1 MPNNGPSTFILV
13 SGFHRSGTSLVA
25 KTLEANGVSMG
36 NSLMGASFANKE
48 GHYEDIPLVNIHDA
62 MLAANGTNWQEIQA
76 TSLDTPAFLN
86 EKLHGYLET
95 RTSSQPA
102 MVGAKDPRALFFKQQ
117 WLSSPNVSLKTLLV
131 FRSWQYS
138 VSSLLKRHS
147 RELLQTSSPMRTR
160 PVDYRFWQEPE
171 LAAKMWLTSAN
182 AILDWKRTAPD
193 ETLVFPL
200 SSLLSGSSALAHSL
214 SNIGLS
220 SNLLNAKNTVNGKLL
235 HSQIPDSVLQMLSQ
249 KTIDECEQLNEHLYN
264 AFGNSDKEQVTYY
277 QVDSTL
283 AINEGEFSENKDEYQ
298 APNRKVDLSKF
309 EFNDALELVNA
320 SSNEGIN
327 FEWQPLFNYS
337 DTSAEQ
343 YEKLFFAAIKRNALE
358 AAELAIRR
366 AIDLQPASWR
376 WMYLGD
382 IHQRLGRLELAA
394 QCYFKAK
401 ERTPENATYYAKLAD
416 ISIIKGDINEAS
428 QLIKTAKALGP
439 EKPAVKH
446 AVDKLSQICADQEHG
461 GNNAYQATPQYKTM
475 KVVTDYT
482 EVVEVM
488 TKNSCF
494 GEQFDNYVVKTA
506 FVLRNNHQW
515 LLEGLSG
522 IPASAR
528 QNLLDYLSIHAQK
541 LWPKPVLDTEFNV
554 EQTLSPKQLSVPVFP
569 VLNTQHQ
576 HVRLGVHIHAFYPDL
591 LPEIYEFLRSIPI
604 NFKTIVTCPFDKEQE
619 IKRLLEKQPFTQVV
633 GVANKG
639 RDIAPWLM
647 VGAKLLRDC
656 TLVLKLH
663 TKRTL
668 HASSLNGWRLQL
680 LWALLGKKE
689 KVLSLFERYA
699 TEPRLGVVMPEYHP
713 HILRDINWGENKQ
726 ATQTIANTLKL
737 NIDCKSDVLAFP
749 AGSMFWYRPAC
760 LAPLID
766 TDWSL
771 DSFPDEDG
779 QTDGTVM
786 HAIERLI
793 PYVSVNGGYLNE
805 WATPRG

>member
-1 MPNNGPSTFILV
+1 MLKNAPSTFILV

-62 MLAANGTNWQEIQA
+62 MLAANGTNWQETQA
-76 TSLDTPAFLN
+76 TSLETPAFLN
-86 EKLHGYLET
+86 ERLHGYLEA
-95 RTSSQPA
+95 RTSNNA
-102 MVGAKDPRALFFKQQ
+102 TMVGAKDPRALFFKQQ
-117 WLSSPNVSLKTLLV
+117 WLSTPNISLKSLLV

-147 RELLQTSSPMRTR
+147 RELLQTSSLMRTR

-171 LAAKMWLTSAN
+171 LAAKMWLTSAR
-182 AILDWKRTAPD
+182 AILDWKRAAPED
-193 ETLVFPL
+193 TLVFPL
-200 SSLLSGSSALAHSL
+200 SSLLSGSEALAHSL
-214 SNIGLS
+214 NNIGLPS
-220 SNLLNAKNTVNGKLL
+220 DLLNAKNTVNGKLL
-235 HSQIPDSVLQMLSQ
+235 HSQIPSSVSEMLSQ
-249 KTIDECEQLNEHLYN
+249 TTIDDCEQLNEQLNN
-264 AFGNSDKEQVTYY
+264 AFGNSDKERVTYY

-283 AINEGEFSENKDEYQ
+283 AINESEFSENENE
-298 APNRKVDLSKF
+298 APNRKIDLSKF
-309 EFNDALELVNA
+309 EFNDALKLINT
-320 SSNEGIN
+320 SSNEGMI
-327 FEWQPLFNYS
+327 FEWQSLFNYS

-358 AAELAIRR
+358 TAELAIRR

-382 IHQRLGRLELAA
+382 IHMRLGRIALAA
-394 QCYFKAK
+394 QCYVKAK

-416 ISIIKGDINEAS
+416 VAIIKGDISEAS
-428 QLIKTAKALGP
+428 QLIKTARALDP

-446 AVDKLSQICADQEHG
+446 VVEKLSQICTAQEHG
-461 GNNAYQATPQYKTM
+461 GNKAHQAAPLYKTM
-475 KVVTDYT
+475 KVVTDYAD
-482 EVVEVM
+482 VVEVM
-488 TKNSCF
+488 TEDF
-494 GEQFDNYVVKTA
+494 RLGEQFDNYVVKTA
-506 FVLRNNHQW
+506 FVLRNNQEW
-515 LLEGLSG
+515 LLDGLSG
-522 IPASAR
+522 IPALAR

-541 LWPKPVLDTEFNV
+541 LWSKPVLDTEFNL
-554 EQTLSPKQLSVPVFP
+554 EHTMPSKRLNVPVLP
-569 VLNTQHQ
+569 ILNTHHQ
-576 HVRLGVHIHAFYPDL
+576 RVRLGVHIHAFYPDL
-591 LPEIYEFLRSIPI
+591 LPEIYEFLRCIPV
-604 NFKTIVTCPFDKEQE
+604 NFKTIVTCPFDKEKE

-668 HASSLNGWRLQL
+668 HANSLNGWRLQL
-680 LWALLGKKE
+680 LWALMGSE
-689 KVLSLFERYA
+689 EEVLSLFERYL

-713 HILRDINWGENKQ
+713 HILRDINWGKNKHASQ
-726 ATQTIANTLKL
+726 IIANRLEM

-760 LAPLID
+760 LSPLID

-771 DSFPDEDG
+771 DSFPDEEG

-793 PYVSVNGGYLNE
+793 PYVSVNGGYINE